1 MRFRWMKCSWV
12 SVVVQVGLRVETV
25 KGEIPRPAGEN
36 AGLRDDARGAQS
48 LKDFKSNHYLGCPE
62 GTLFYGFSDFLVV
75 TASGLGGDRFDGDG
89 SNCRGFVGGI

>member
-1 MRFRWMKCSWV
+1 
-12 SVVVQVGLRVETV
+12 
-25 KGEIPRPAGEN
+25 
-36 AGLRDDARGAQS
+36 

-75 TASGLGGDRFDGDG
+75 TVSGLGGDRFDGDG